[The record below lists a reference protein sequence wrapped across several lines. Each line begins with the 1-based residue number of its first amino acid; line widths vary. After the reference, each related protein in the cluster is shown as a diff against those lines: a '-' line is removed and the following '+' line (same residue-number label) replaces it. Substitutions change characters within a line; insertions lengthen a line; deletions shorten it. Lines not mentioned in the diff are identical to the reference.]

1 MDESYKHNTEQKK
14 QDIKHMPYEPT
25 YIKYKNR
32 QNYPILSE
40 IKIAV
45 ILGDVKM
52 YVTGRSIMKGVS
64 WGAEYVLF
72 LDLDYDY
79 MSYMAI
85 KKVFKC

>member
-1 MDESYKHNTEQKK
+1 MNYSYIQRGSYKHNTEQKK

-45 ILGDVKM
+45 IFGDVRRYSNGEKHNEESLL
-52 YVTGRSIMKGVS
+52 G
-64 WGAEYVLF
+64 
-72 LDLDYDY
+72 
-79 MSYMAI
+79 
-85 KKVFKC
+85 C